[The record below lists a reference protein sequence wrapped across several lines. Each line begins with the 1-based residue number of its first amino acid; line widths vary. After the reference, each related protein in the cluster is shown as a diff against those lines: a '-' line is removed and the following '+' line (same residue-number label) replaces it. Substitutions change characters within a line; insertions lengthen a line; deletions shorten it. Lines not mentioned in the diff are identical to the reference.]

1 MMGAGRGWGGEM
13 LAKVDKETSGHPVE
27 EMWGVWKG
35 AEATV
40 SKKQHVKV
48 WTEFVWLTPYH

>member
-1 MMGAGRGWGGEM
+1 MQ
-13 LAKVDKETSGHPVE
+13 AKVDKETSGHPVE
-27 EMWGVWKG
+27 EMLGVWKG